1 MISGVVYLLRIF
13 KMFHGIMNNPVF
25 QHLYWTCLW
34 WNSCHTF
41 RRYQVQVEYA
51 VALQVGRSRFRLP
64 MVSLEFFIDIDYD
77 PGVDTASNRN
87 EYQKYFLVVRR
98 PVRRAEKHITFICRM
113 SWNVEA
119 SDSWKSLGLSRPVME
134 LLYLLPGSSM
144 SW

>member
-1 MISGVVYLLRIF
+1 M
-13 KMFHGIMNNPVF
+13 
-25 QHLYWTCLW
+25 
-34 WNSCHTF
+34 
-41 RRYQVQVEYA
+41 EYA

-113 SWNVEA
+113 S
-119 SDSWKSLGLSRPVME
+119 
-134 LLYLLPGSSM
+134 
-144 SW
+144 